1 MWSTEKIVETAIQEC
16 KHVYQDTNGDERGWF
31 SRLFEVFEDG
41 LFPMN
46 SIKHVNNSLATKAG
60 TLRGLHWQEG
70 IHAETKIV
78 RCTQGSVM
86 DIVVDVR
93 RDSPT
98 FGESAVIQLEANTP
112 SFVYVP
118 RGCAHGI
125 ISLTDRAEIIYWSDQ
140 EYVPKAERGMRF
152 DDPFAHLSLPS
163 IPSHVSE
170 KDLAWPRFGIQPVGG
185 VIGLSG
191 SRKI

>member
-1 MWSTEKIVETAIQEC
+1 
-16 KHVYQDTNGDERGWF
+16 
-31 SRLFEVFEDG
+31 
-41 LFPMN
+41 
-46 SIKHVNNSLATKAG
+46 
-60 TLRGLHWQEG
+60 
-70 IHAETKIV
+70 
-78 RCTQGSVM
+78 M

-93 RDSPT
+93 SGSPT
-98 FGESAVIQLEANTP
+98 FGESTVIQLEADIP

-118 RGCAHGI
+118 KGCAHGI

-170 KDLAWPRFGIQPVGG
+170 KDLAWPRFIN
-185 VIGLSG
+185 S
-191 SRKI
+191 